1 MQKRIIPVILAAALF
16 ITGLLS
22 ILSIHGLQGNARVI
36 NYAGVVRGGTQ
47 RLVKQE
53 LDGQPNDDL
62 LQQLDGILE
71 ELDTGVGENNL
82 DQLADEEYQDLI
94 FQMQVLW
101 GTLKDEIQRV
111 RPVSYTHLL

>member
-62 LQQLDGILE
+62 LLQLDG
-71 ELDTGVGENNL
+71 DVYKR
-82 DQLADEEYQDLI
+82 QPQP
-94 FQMQVLW
+94 W
-101 GTLKDEIQRV
+101 
-111 RPVSYTHLL
+111 